1 MDLPETVSAFADRAS
16 MKSLQ
21 VGWLGQA
28 AAAFSAVVL
37 SIIGLAGIFS
47 TRIAAIALISL
58 GAALLFEGVSLAW
71 SFAELAKGQALEW
84 GGATVGKCVGGIGGV
99 LVGAL
104 VLVGAAAPTLLPVAV
119 LIFGAAFLFTS
130 MISCVPTTQEIVGAI
145 AFGLGLLAISGL
157 HTVTLAL
164 VALLILG
171 ITTLLND
178 ATSERKI
185 SAQAHL

>member
-1 MDLPETVSAFADRAS
+1 MDSPETFSAFADRAS
-16 MKSLQ
+16 LKSLQ

-28 AAAFSAVVL
+28 AAAFSAIVL
-37 SIIGLAGIFS
+37 SIIGLAGVLS
-47 TRIAAIALISL
+47 TRIAAIAAISL
-58 GAALLFEGVSLAW
+58 GAALLFEGVGLAL
-71 SFAELAKGQALEW
+71 SFPELVEGQALEW
-84 GGATVGKCVGGIGGV
+84 GGATVGKWVGGVGGI

-171 ITTLLND
+171 ITTLFND
-178 ATSERKI
+178 VTSERRI
-185 SAQAHL
+185 SVPDHI

>member
-1 MDLPETVSAFADRAS
+1 MDSPEMVSAFANRTS
-16 MKSLQ
+16 LKSLQ

-37 SIIGLAGIFS
+37 SIIGLAGALS
-47 TRIAAIALISL
+47 TRIAAIAAISL
-58 GAALLFEGVSLAW
+58 GAALLFEGVGLAL
-71 SFAELAKGQALEW
+71 SFTELAEGQALEW
-84 GGATVGKCVGGIGGV
+84 GGATVGKWVGGVGGI

-157 HTVTLAL
+157 HMMTLAL

-171 ITTLLND
+171 ITTLFND
-178 ATSERKI
+178 ASSKSKI
-185 SAQAHL
+185 SALPHL

>member
-1 MDLPETVSAFADRAS
+1 MNSPEMVSAFANRAS
-16 MKSLQ
+16 LKSLQ

-37 SIIGLAGIFS
+37 SIIGLAGGLP
-47 TRIAAIALISL
+47 TRIAAIAVISL
-58 GAALLFEGVSLAW
+58 GAAMLFEGVGLAL
-71 SFAELAKGQALEW
+71 SFAELAKGQVLEW
-84 GGATVGKCVGGIGGV
+84 GGATVGKWVGGVGGI

-157 HTVTLAL
+157 HTMTLAL

-171 ITTLLND
+171 ITTLFND
-178 ATSERKI
+178 ATSESKI
-185 SAQAHL
+185 SSLAHL